1 VPSKGTLK
9 TCEGVLRSWK
19 VSLGLCG
26 GPGEEYSLVG
36 EDLDCDR
43 VEVELRRREQKGGK
57 WR

>member
-36 EDLDCDR
+36 EDLDCNR
-43 VEVELRRREQKGGK
+43 VEVELRRRE
-57 WR
+57 